1 MARPESTSLLRRLLA
16 GFMLVMFCIWAAAVA
31 HIAWQVQ
38 TDQQHQT
45 AIVNKAWA
53 RQIMLGMRSLATQP
67 GAMADTG
74 AAIERLRLDMFR
86 EAGFESHAR
95 TSVWQH
101 GRLLYD
107 SAPGQE
113 LMYPAGPVPAHD
125 QHGWVHW
132 VERDAA
138 TGIVVERSEKPNV
151 DWVFTL
157 SGASYMFTPLVYS
170 LPVLLLPA
178 WLIVRH
184 GLHPLRAM
192 AAAVEQR
199 SAADLTP
206 LPASRYRE
214 LSPLIEAINRLM
226 QRLSERMAREQE
238 FLADAAHELKT
249 PLSVVQINAHLL
261 ENTHEALQR
270 REAALGLREGV
281 ARATHTVHQLLALE
295 RARPDA
301 AAQLVALDLSALLR
315 DRVAAAAPLAMQ
327 RDLEIELQ
335 AEQPVTLPLH
345 RESMASLLDNLI
357 GNAIKYS
364 PSGGR
369 ITVEVANDD
378 TRGACVI
385 VTDQGPGI
393 PFELRA
399 KVFERFYR
407 VPGQRQA
414 GSGLGLAIAERA
426 ATSNGATL
434 RLADNPSGSGLAV
447 TVSFGRFER
456 RRHTQ
461 HLPVTREDHHA
472 NTDEA

>member
-1 MARPESTSLLRRLLA
+1 MARPDSTSLLRRLLA
-16 GFMLVMFCIWAAAVA
+16 GFMLAMFCIWAAAVA

-38 TDQQHQT
+38 NDQQYQT
-45 AIVNKAWA
+45 AIVNKAWT
-53 RQIMLGMRSLATQP
+53 RQIMLNMRSLAAQP

-74 AAIERLRLDMFR
+74 AAIEHLRLDMFR

-95 TSVWQH
+95 TVIWQH
-101 GRLLYD
+101 GRLMYD
-107 SAPGQE
+107 SAPEQTAA
-113 LMYPAGPVPAHD
+113 YPAGPVPARD
-125 QHGWVHW
+125 RDGWVHW

-138 TGIVVERSEKPNV
+138 TGIVIERSEKPNV
-151 DWVFTL
+151 DWVFTP

-184 GLHPLRAM
+184 GLRPLRAM

-214 LSPLIEAINRLM
+214 LSPLAEAINRLM

-249 PLSVVQINAHLL
+249 PLSIVQINAHLL
-261 ENTHEALQR
+261 ENTNDALQR

-295 RARPDA
+295 RARLDA
-301 AAQLVALDLSALLR
+301 AAQLVAIDLPALLR
-315 DRVAAAAPLAMQ
+315 DRVAAAVPLAMQ
-327 RDLEIELQ
+327 RGLEIELQ
-335 AEQPVTLPLH
+335 AEQALNLPLH

-357 GNAIKYS
+357 GNAVKYS
-364 PSGGR
+364 PPGGR
-369 ITVEVANDD
+369 ITVEVADD
-378 TRGACVI
+378 ARGACVV
-385 VTDQGPGI
+385 VTDEGPGI
-393 PFELRA
+393 PAELRA

-407 VPGQRQA
+407 APGQRQA

-426 ATSNGATL
+426 ATSNGATIQL
-434 RLADNPSGSGLAV
+434 SDNPFGTGLAV
-447 TVSFGRFER
+447 TVAFGRFER
-456 RRHTQ
+456 RSQNEHPPTNE
-461 HLPVTREDHHA
+461 EDHRA
-472 NTDEA
+472 TICKA